1 MKAKLDDTPSTRR
14 GNTKKKGGDER
25 RSTRG
30 EDVEEVGGEGSIFKT
45 HGIVIGG
52 IATKIIDRAV
62 PDEFLIYHDA
72 AAGERWRGYEG
83 DACVAKSYI
92 VGIVFFCIKD
102 NIAAAS
108 R

>member
-1 MKAKLDDTPSTRR
+1 MKAKLDDTPSPRR
-14 GNTKKKGGDER
+14 GNTKKKGGDEWI
-25 RSTRG
+25 STRG

-52 IATKIIDRAV
+52 IAAEIIDRAV

-72 AAGERWRGYEG
+72 AAGERRRGYKG
-83 DACVAKSYI
+83 DACVAKSHS
-92 VGIVFFCIKD
+92 VGIVIFCIKD
-102 NIAAAS
+102 NIDAAS